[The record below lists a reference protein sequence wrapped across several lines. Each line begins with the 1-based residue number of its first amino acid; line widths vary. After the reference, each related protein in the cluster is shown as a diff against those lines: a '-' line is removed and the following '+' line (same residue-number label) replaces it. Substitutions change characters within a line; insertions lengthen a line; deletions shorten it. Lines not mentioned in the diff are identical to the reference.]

1 MFDPR
6 ITILL
11 LLLAIAWV
19 ALFVLRRKFIRKDTV
34 RIIAALERIEGKLD
48 AILENQHRP

>member
-1 MFDPR
+1 MFDLR
-6 ITILL
+6 FILV

-19 ALFVLRRKFIRKDTV
+19 ALFVLRRKFVGKDTT

-48 AILENQHRP
+48 AILENQRRP